1 MTESNMFPPGQRPP
15 ATPSESSAASEPSSA
30 PFDNPAS
37 GNPYA
42 ANPYVTYAQY
52 AQSQRVGASASDAR
66 RPALWEPWYG
76 IGFRAATVRM
86 FRKTFVFHG
95 CASRGEYWWA
105 WLFGMLVQ
113 AVCIAIA
120 SVAMLWAG
128 VGTAVWDDAGTVA
141 QLVCWL
147 LLFLPDLSLSVRR
160 LHDENLRGWWVILPT
175 ALQLGAFTSFFA
187 VLFVG
192 GMIDGY
198 AGGDDGSLQVTVV
211 ATLTMLGMLLLALLA
226 SVLLMILPSDPRGAR
241 FDRPP
246 AVSDTARGEA

>member
-1 MTESNMFPPGQRPP
+1 
-15 ATPSESSAASEPSSA
+15 
-30 PFDNPAS
+30 
-37 GNPYA
+37 
-42 ANPYVTYAQY
+42 
-52 AQSQRVGASASDAR
+52 
-66 RPALWEPWYG
+66 
-76 IGFRAATVRM
+76 M

-95 CASRGEYWWA
+95 RASRGEYWWA

-175 ALQLGAFTSFFA
+175 ALQLGAFAAFFA

-226 SVLLMILPSDPRGAR
+226 SVLLMILPSDSRGAR

-246 AVSDTARGEA
+246 AVSDTAREEAR